1 MKRMKRFLGLLL
13 CGILALGC
21 LVSCGEVK
29 VIEAV
34 NENIKAFVERVVEGY
49 IEEGDM
55 TAADVL
61 EKIYKDSTI
70 KYKDIEIDDNIATVT
85 VEVKSKNFNSI
96 ILRATDVAISNIDL
110 LTPAETLMN
119 NAMWEVYDKEEPEER
134 EVEITLTKLDD
145 TWIIDPESVSN
156 VTYLITGIKY

>member
-1 MKRMKRFLGLLL
+1 MNNIMNDFSIFVLLYFVSVTL
-13 CGILALGC
+13 YALSILIVPKGTL
-21 LVSCGEVK
+21 
-29 VIEAV
+29 
-34 NENIKAFVERVVEGY
+34 Y
-49 IEEGDM
+49 
-55 TAADVL
+55 
-61 EKIYKDSTI
+61 KIYKDSTI

-110 LTPAETLMN
+110 LTPVETLMN

-156 VTYLITGIKY
+156 VTYLITGIRY

>member
-1 MKRMKRFLGLLL
+1 MKYF
-13 CGILALGC
+13 
-21 LVSCGEVK
+21 
-29 VIEAV
+29 
-34 NENIKAFVERVVEGY
+34 N
-49 IEEGDM
+49 
-55 TAADVL
+55 
-61 EKIYKDSTI
+61 
-70 KYKDIEIDDNIATVT
+70 IEIDDNIATVT

-110 LTPAETLMN
+110 LTPVETLMN

-156 VTYLITGIKY
+156 VTYLITGIRY